1 VDVITVQTDATK
13 ILLVDDH
20 PLVLESL
27 STLLEP
33 HFAIVGKVQKASD
46 IVARALECRP
56 DVILMDA
63 CMPGISGFAA
73 TRELKAHL
81 PKVKVILVTMLT
93 EATSISEA
101 FRSGANG
108 YVLKQ
113 SAADELRLAIKTVQA
128 NKRFLSEK
136 IPLEV
141 REALEHEWFRSEDY
155 SGNLTS
161 REREVLILLSQ
172 GGNAKK
178 IAEQLNISIKTVE
191 FHRANITR
199 KLGVHTTSELIKF
212 ALAHGLTTL

>member
-1 VDVITVQTDATK
+1 MSLPTDAIK

-33 HFAIVGKVQKASD
+33 HFTIVGKVQHPSE
-46 IVARALECRP
+46 ILSRALEYRP
-56 DVILMDA
+56 DVILMDV
-63 CMPGISGFAA
+63 CMPGTSGFAA
-73 TRELKAHL
+73 TRELKTQL

-93 EATSISEA
+93 EATSVSEA
-101 FRSGANG
+101 FRAGANG

-113 SAADELRLAIKTVQA
+113 SAAEELRAAIKTVHA
-128 NKRFLSEK
+128 NKRYLSEK
-136 IPLEV
+136 IPSEV
-141 REALEHEWFRSEDY
+141 REALEHEWFRPEEY
-155 SGNLTS
+155 SGNLTN

-172 GGNAKK
+172 GGSAKK

-199 KLGVHTTSELIKF
+199 KLGVHTTSDLIKF
-212 ALAHGLTTL
+212 ALANGLTTL